1 MRQKPSANATKK
13 LKAELARARLERLAR
28 PKRPK
33 RAAGGGDDDAVGDI
47 LERFVSAIKGP
58 GA

>member
-1 MRQKPSANATKK
+1 MRAKNTAQATKK

-33 RAAGGGDDDAVGDI
+33 RAGPGDDAIGTM
-47 LERFVSAIKGP
+47 LEHFVNAIKGP

>member
-1 MRQKPSANATKK
+1 MRGKPSANATKK

-33 RAAGGGDDDAVGDI
+33 RPGAGDDDSVGDL